1 MASQTTIEIVKS
13 TAPVLAEY
21 GEAITTVF
29 YQRLFTN
36 HPELKNVFNMTHQAR
51 GTQSKALANA
61 IFAYATYIDNLSVL
75 TAAVEQITQKH
86 SSLTITPAMY
96 ELVGA
101 NLLAAIQEVLGD
113 AATPA
118 IMDAWTEAYN
128 DLATLF
134 ITKEEH
140 LYQEASQKKGGFR
153 GQKAFVV
160 TKKEAESSLI
170 TSFYLKPADGTE
182 VPSFRAGQY
191 VAVSVQMPNEP
202 HLHTRNYSLS
212 GCSTQKTL
220 RISVKKE
227 VGNPQGIVSTYLHEQ
242 IGVGDTLLLG
252 IPAGE
257 FVLQATQK
265 PIVLIAGGVGITP
278 LMSMF
283 MELFHQSDN
292 EVLFIQCAKN
302 SSVHAFKEMSQKLAA
317 QKPSLQVIS
326 MYDDPLSADVAD
338 GIQQFSGLLTLDVL
352 KEKLSSLDADYY
364 FCGPAG
370 FMKSVQQ
377 LLLSADIPSE
387 QLHYEFFGPSE
398 NL

>member
-21 GEAITTVF
+21 GEAITKVF

-191 VAVSVQMPNEP
+191 VAVSVQMPNES

>member
-134 ITKEEH
+134 ITKEEY

-227 VGNPQGIVSTYLHEQ
+227 VGNPQGIVSAYLHEQ

>member
-21 GEAITTVF
+21 GEAITKVF

-191 VAVSVQMPNEP
+191 VAVSVQMPNES

-338 GIQQFSGLLTLDVL
+338 GIQQFSGLLTLDIL

>member
-21 GEAITTVF
+21 GEAITKVF

-61 IFAYATYIDNLSVL
+61 IFAYATHIDNLSVL

-170 TSFYLKPADGTE
+170 TSFYLKPDDGTE

-338 GIQQFSGLLTLDVL
+338 GIQQFSGLLTLDIL

>member
-21 GEAITTVF
+21 GEAITKVF

-326 MYDDPLSADVAD
+326 MYDDPLSVDVAD
-338 GIQQFSGLLTLDVL
+338 GIQQFLGLLTLDIL

>member
-86 SSLTITPAMY
+86 SSLTITPVMY

-134 ITKEEH
+134 ITKEEY

>member
-326 MYDDPLSADVAD
+326 MYDDPLSVDVAD
-338 GIQQFSGLLTLDVL
+338 GIQQFSGLLTLDIL

>member
-75 TAAVEQITQKH
+75 TVAVEQITQKH

-326 MYDDPLSADVAD
+326 MYDDPLSVDVAD
-338 GIQQFSGLLTLDVL
+338 GIQQFSGLLTLDIL

>member
-21 GEAITTVF
+21 GEAITKVF

-326 MYDDPLSADVAD
+326 MYDDPLSVDVAD
-338 GIQQFSGLLTLDVL
+338 GIQQFSGLLTLDIL

>member
-101 NLLAAIQEVLGD
+101 NLLAAIQEVLGE

-338 GIQQFSGLLTLDVL
+338 GIQQFSGLLTLDIL

>member
-317 QKPSLQVIS
+317 QKPSLQVIR

-338 GIQQFSGLLTLDVL
+338 GIQQFSGLLTLDIL

>member
-21 GEAITTVF
+21 GEAITKVF

-61 IFAYATYIDNLSVL
+61 IFAYATHIDNLSVL

-326 MYDDPLSADVAD
+326 MYDDPLSVDVAD
-338 GIQQFSGLLTLDVL
+338 GIQQFSGLLTLDIL

>member
-191 VAVSVQMPNEP
+191 VAVSVQMPNES

-326 MYDDPLSADVAD
+326 MYDEPLSADVAD
-338 GIQQFSGLLTLDVL
+338 GIQQFSGLLTLDIL

-364 FCGPAG
+364 FCGPTG